1 MYLCATDLLLY
12 ITNYFSS
19 RICLFFSSLAC
30 RNNATNLSYYT
41 HFVSKGIK
49 YFALIYTLRL
59 KRHTVI
65 VLNMAHDYG
74 IHLRKNNV
82 IIMNSNCSAEQLLF
96 KNYIFAF
103 LPLKIPCIRPWHKD
117 IVSNMNMQTV
127 MYHLFCN
134 SHTLSRLYLLTEKWY
149 NSNFL

>member
-41 HFVSKGIK
+41 HFVSKCFK

-65 VLNMAHDYG
+65 VLNMAHG
-74 IHLRKNNV
+74 
-82 IIMNSNCSAEQLLF
+82 SAEQLLF